1 MALLEQCIVI
11 VLSLIISLNYVNSQ
25 NCIPPPKGMNI
36 EEQAYRSSVVVKV
49 KVTAPGKVN
58 HTAVITE
65 VYATKNG
72 GLKKTDVITFG
83 PVKKGKECPRIKKNS
98 NLILFLEEPSTTDP
112 KFYRIKYNPHTKMN
126 VAKKLKKKILCKG
139 CFKAPQ
145 IKEKNK
151 EKSLKENTKF
161 TFKCKI
167 KGNPKPM
174 AEILKDGKAI
184 KKEKGVKIKISK
196 KGGGGRLIISKLK
209 MHHSGT
215 YTCGTENF
223 LGSAEVSYK
232 LTVLKGDAAPDE
244 DDCEE
249 CGSRGDGFCV
259 NGRCCIVP
267 VVNETACRC
276 DPKYQGQRC
285 DEKKVPLMPRS
296 NINIIEARYH
306 QQTIAIMG
314 VCIALLLVIFICYV
328 VYCKFKKSRSHLR
341 KELIER
347 NGHAGGRPADSIP
360 ERQISNSNTAGIL
373 GDEATSRDIQLTN
386 YRSTNLSE
394 PRGALSFAQRPQTYD
409 DVILPGQESQPL
421 VQEPPAHTGY
431 HLRHEEAL
439 AASSRQQADAR
450 PNGRRRRRK
459 GVAIGH
465 SDDPQHSGSDLEN
478 IKGSRRINEL
488 KSSGQNSMSSSASSL
503 ASRDLKRPAI
513 PLDERLSNLA
523 MKGVHM
529 PPAYNSSN
537 NRDEVDSPDARRQ
550 SLDNT
555 QMSHESPLQAS
566 APASSTTSSSLPTSP
581 TSRERVPSS
590 VSSSSAHR
598 VTTFDNEGRIEEE
611 MLERQDS
618 ALQNVMPH
626 SPNLSPQSTNQ
637 RLPPH
642 DIFSDQNLRTP
653 PFASPGSDISTGSH
667 KMSPHMKSPYQN
679 KNMHGNVY
687 PYYEHSPHYPHSPS
701 ASRHDNRDENSGQ
714 FFGHD
719 EQRLN
724 PPSSPRQYQANP
736 EMGMGVPYRPVT
748 VASARHHHLPLLTK
762 EKPELQQMHSEM
774 IPMVGS
780 TVSLSSSN
788 SSNTTERNR
797 NSHKIE
803 V

>member
-98 NLILFLEEPSTTDP
+98 NLILFLEEPSTADP

-139 CFKAPQ
+139 C
-145 IKEKNK
+145 
-151 EKSLKENTKF
+151 
-161 TFKCKI
+161 
-167 KGNPKPM
+167 
-174 AEILKDGKAI
+174 
-184 KKEKGVKIKISK
+184 
-196 KGGGGRLIISKLK
+196 
-209 MHHSGT
+209 
-215 YTCGTENF
+215 Y
-223 LGSAEVSYK
+223 
-232 LTVLKGDAAPDE
+232 
-244 DDCEE
+244 DCEE
-249 CGSRGDGFCV
+249 CGPRGDGFCV

>member
-139 CFKAPQ
+139 C
-145 IKEKNK
+145 
-151 EKSLKENTKF
+151 
-161 TFKCKI
+161 
-167 KGNPKPM
+167 
-174 AEILKDGKAI
+174 
-184 KKEKGVKIKISK
+184 
-196 KGGGGRLIISKLK
+196 
-209 MHHSGT
+209 
-215 YTCGTENF
+215 Y
-223 LGSAEVSYK
+223 
-232 LTVLKGDAAPDE
+232 
-244 DDCEE
+244 DCEE